1 MKYFA
6 IYILCIFTGLFFG
19 CSAMGGSESEI
30 EETMSNISDALHQR
44 NASGLIPHLSKVST
58 QQLTEAFDELQKLRE
73 HVTKLPLEER
83 QSLEAKLP
91 KSVIAKKPDA
101 FIEDLLG
108 ERLRTVTLD
117 EHTESGLAIEAISQ
131 ESKTE
136 AQVLT
141 RSQQRFVFSLESG
154 VWKIHLFEK
163 ALRTLIEE
171 TRTANQALELS
182 LERKARRR
190 QIESVLHN
198 ALKKNKR

>member
-1 MKYFA
+1 
-6 IYILCIFTGLFFG
+6 
-19 CSAMGGSESEI
+19 MGGAESEI
-30 EETMSNISDALHQR
+30 EKTMTKVSNALHQR
-44 NASGLIPHLSKVST
+44 NAVGLAPHLSKVST
-58 QQLTEAFDELQKLRE
+58 QQLTEAFEELQKLRE
-73 HVTKLPLEER
+73 HGTKLPLEER
-83 QSLEAKLP
+83 QALEAQLP
-91 KSVIAKKPDA
+91 KSVIAKKPA
-101 FIEDLLG
+101 GFIEDVLG
-108 ERLRTVTLD
+108 DGLRSVALD
-117 EHTESGLAIEAISQ
+117 EHTESGLAIESITQ

-163 ALRTLIEE
+163 ALRNLIEE
-171 TRTANQALELS
+171 TRTANQALELT